1 MFRIASLYICELKVQ
16 SAYLSAI
23 PQRIISS
30 WHIFC
35 ISCKC
40 IAIKTNLIHYYIYN
54 MQKGN
59 IGVTT
64 ENIFPVIKKFLYSDH
79 EIFLRELVSNAVDAT
94 QKLKTLT
101 ERGDFKGDQ
110 GDLTVRVSLDA
121 DKGTLT
127 ISDRGVGMTADEID
141 RYINQIAF
149 SGVTDFLD
157 KYKDNANAIIGHFGL
172 GFYSAFM
179 VSKKVEIITRSYQ
192 EGAQAVKWS
201 CDGSPAYEIEE
212 VQKDD
217 RGTDIVLYIDDDCK
231 EFLEKARIQQL
242 LNKYCKFLPI
252 AIAFGK
258 KTEWKDGKQVDTEED
273 NIVNDVEPLWTK
285 APSTLKDEDYK
296 NFYRTLYPM
305 QDEPLFWIHLNVDY
319 PFNLTGVLYFPR
331 IHSNI
336 ELQRNKVMLYCNQV
350 FVTDQVEGIVP
361 DFLTLLHGVIDSPD
375 IPLNVSRS
383 YLQSDGDVK
392 KISTY
397 ITKKVSDRLQSL
409 FKEDRKGFEDKW
421 DSLKLFINY
430 GMLSQEDFYDR
441 AKDFALL
448 KDVDGKYFTYDE
460 YRTLV
465 KDNQT
470 DKDGQLVCLYTNNK
484 EEQFSYVEAARAKG
498 YSVLLLEGELDVP
511 VASML
516 EQKLEKCHFVRVDSD
531 IVERLIQKDDA
542 PKSNLDDADRES
554 LSQVFRS
561 QMPRIDKAE
570 FNAEV
575 EAMGET
581 AQPILITQS
590 EYMRRMKDMSR
601 LQAGMAFYA
610 QMPDAYSV
618 VLNSDHALIKRVLEA
633 CKQSTADTLKPVEAE
648 IKGLEARLAA
658 LRQQQSAKK
667 PEEITEEERAEV
679 NKTEKEIADQ
689 RSKKQA
695 TLADFGKGN
704 DIVHQLIDLA
714 LLQNGLLKGAALDAF
729 LKRSVALIK

>member
-1 MFRIASLYICELKVQ
+1 
-16 SAYLSAI
+16 
-23 PQRIISS
+23 
-30 WHIFC
+30 
-35 ISCKC
+35 
-40 IAIKTNLIHYYIYN
+40 

-94 QKLKTLT
+94 QKLKTLA
-101 ERGDFKGDQ
+101 ERGDFKGEQ

-192 EGAQAVKWS
+192 EGTQAVKWS

-231 EFLEKARIQQL
+231 EFLEKTRIQQL

-285 APSTLKDEDYK
+285 TPSTLKDEDYK
-296 NFYRTLYPM
+296 AFYRTLYPM

-409 FKEDRKGFEDKW
+409 FKEDRKGFEEKW

-430 GMLSQEDFYDR
+430 GMLSQEDFYER

-460 YRTLV
+460 YRTLI

-470 DKDGQLVCLYTNNK
+470 DKDGQLVCLYTNNN
-484 EEQFSYVEAARAKG
+484 EEQYSYIEAARAKG

-542 PKSNLDDADRES
+542 PKSNIDEADREN

-561 QMPRIDKAE
+561 QMPHIDKAE

-618 VLNSDHALIKRVLEA
+618 VLNSDHALIKRVLED
-633 CKQSTADTLKPVEAE
+633 CKQSTADTLQPVEAE

-679 NKTEKEIADQ
+679 SKTEKEIADQ
-689 RSKKQA
+689 RAQKQA
-695 TLADFGKGN
+695 ALEDFGKGN